1 MIHWKEGER
10 LNALY
15 SNFIQLFKMALKH
28 CKSVYTV
35 KYPNHTSAV
44 YALQF
49 QNLFENLIL
58 LEYKCGNLEAA
69 KVSIRK
75 VLSVQPSYLGM
86 WLLLADVV
94 VKCGYTE
101 GYKEVYTQ
109 LKLNI

>member
-1 MIHWKEGER
+1 V
-10 LNALY
+10 
-15 SNFIQLFKMALKH
+15 ALKH
-28 CKSVYTV
+28 CKSVYST
-35 KYPNHTSAV
+35 KYPTHTSSD

-49 QNLFENLIL
+49 QILFENLIL

-75 VLSVQPSYLGM
+75 ILPVHSSYLGM

-101 GYKEVYTQ
+101 GYKEVH
-109 LKLNI
+109 N